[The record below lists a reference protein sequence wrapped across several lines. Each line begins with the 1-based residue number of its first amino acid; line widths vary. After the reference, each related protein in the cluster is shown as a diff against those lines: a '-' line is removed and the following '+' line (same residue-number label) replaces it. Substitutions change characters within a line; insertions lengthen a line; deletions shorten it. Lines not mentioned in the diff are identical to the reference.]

1 MNVFGLF
8 AQEKAGKNNPEQD
21 HKENYNYEIS
31 TDLSSS
37 ADADKQQN
45 SLKTQ
50 YDIHEDM
57 IFPS

>member
-1 MNVFGLF
+1 MNVFGLLSK
-8 AQEKAGKNNPEQD
+8 EKDGKNNPEKA
-21 HKENYNYEIS
+21 HIENYNYEIS

-37 ADADKQQN
+37 TDTNKQQN
-45 SLKTQ
+45 SLKTK

>member
-1 MNVFGLF
+1 MKVINLF
-8 AQEKAGKNNPEQD
+8 PKEKAGKNKTE
-21 HKENYNYEIS
+21 KENIENFNYEIS

-37 ADADKQQN
+37 GGTNKKQN
-45 SLKTQ
+45 SLKTK